1 MQVMEAI
8 MTRRTIRKFSQEAI
22 PAEVLRSLVDAAH
35 MAAHGGNIQP
45 LKYAIVSD
53 KALCDRVFPNTKWA
67 ACIPD
72 GTPKEGERPVAY
84 IIVYADE
91 TIKKECMVDAGAA
104 VTNIMLAAHEMGI
117 GSCWIGSLNRPALRE
132 VLQSPE
138 HLKILYAVAL
148 GYPAQKSRA
157 VGYNGSFCYYLD
169 EEQTVNVPKLSVD
182 DVLIDVR

>member
-1 MQVMEAI
+1 MNVLQAI
-8 MTRRTIRKFSQEAI
+8 LERRTIRKFSQEEL
-22 PAEVLRSLVDAAH
+22 PVEVIRTLVDAAR
-35 MAAHGGNIQP
+35 MAAHGGNVQP
-45 LKYAIVSD
+45 LKYAIVTG
-53 KALCDRVFPNTKWA
+53 KEMREKVFETTKWA

-91 TIKKECMVDAGAA
+91 NIKKECMVDAGAA

-117 GSCWIGSLNRPALRE
+117 GSCWIGSLNRSVLKE
-132 VLQSPE
+132 LLQSQD

-157 VGYNGSFCYYLD
+157 VGYDGSFCYYLD
-169 EEQTVNVPKLSVD
+169 EEQTVNVPKLSLD
-182 DVLIDVR
+182 TVLIDIR